1 MKFYLAIEV
10 VANTHFNELI
20 RILTYLKKL
29 KAKYSGN
36 PNPIALN
43 YNSNGVI
50 TLQLP
55 QGPDTDSFFIYLF
68 VNVIDDTDGTTVYF
82 FPTPVT
88 VKPNDALASS
98 LANSIASNDANSPL
112 VLELNSGNLNLVSK
126 NVIALAT
133 VFNMQS
139 SSNNAGSN
147 ATSSSSSNSS
157 SDQNVQINNQ
167 MASLR
172 EFLVDK
178 VSSLTVSDVS
188 SIKVIS
194 SALSAATQTANQV
207 SSNTAVRAFHY

>member
-1 MKFYLAIEV
+1 
-10 VANTHFNELI
+10 
-20 RILTYLKKL
+20 
-29 KAKYSGN
+29 
-36 PNPIALN
+36 
-43 YNSNGVI
+43 VI

-55 QGPDTDSFFIYLF
+55 QGPDTNSFSIYLF
-68 VNVIDDTDGTTVYF
+68 VNVIDDTYGTTVYF
-82 FPTPVT
+82 LTTSVT

-98 LANSIASNDANSPL
+98 LANSIASNGANSPL

-139 SSNNAGSN
+139 SSNTAGSN
-147 ATSSSSSNSS
+147 ASSSSSNSS
-157 SDQNVQINNQ
+157 SDQNVQINNR

-194 SALSAATQTANQV
+194 SALSAAKQTANQV